1 MNGVCMKRRW
11 LAVAG
16 LVGAWSMVV
25 AGCSSGSQ
33 QTKPT
38 AAAPKQSPSPK
49 PPATSPFTGLR
60 HGVGNPVLAVKIDNT
75 HSAHPQAGLK
85 KADIVYIE
93 QVEGGVTRVM
103 GVFSSQL
110 PSRIGPVRSARISDL
125 HILRQFGH
133 PAFAYSGA
141 QHKLLPDIA
150 KAPLYDV
157 SPDHA
162 GGAYSRDGGRP
173 APYNLFASPK
183 ALLKKAPKASKAKDI
198 GFTFGD
204 APAGGK
210 KISSYS
216 VRYPGAKFGFH
227 WSGAAKKWQISADG
241 GADKAAE
248 GGRLAAPTIVV
259 QWCEVGRSRFHDFL
273 GNYTPLIHSV
283 GKGTATVL
291 RDGHAYSAK
300 WSRPSESQGTT
311 FTTADGKPM
320 NFHTGQV
327 WVLLASKKPRVP

>member
-1 MNGVCMKRRW
+1 MNRRW
-11 LAVAG
+11 LAIAG
-16 LVGAWSMVV
+16 LAGAWSMAI
-25 AGCSSGSQ
+25 AGCSSGGNNA
-33 QTKPT
+33 KPT
-38 AAAPKQSPSPK
+38 AAPPTQSATPTPK

-75 HSAHPQAGLK
+75 HAAHPQAGLK
-85 KADIVYIE
+85 SADLVYVE

-103 GVFSSQL
+103 GVFSSHL

-162 GGAYSRDGGRP
+162 GGAYTRDGGRP
-173 APYNLFASPK
+173 VPYNLFASPK
-183 ALLKKAPKASKAKDI
+183 ALLKKAPKASKAKSI
-198 GFTFGD
+198 GFTFGS
-204 APAGGK
+204 APEGGK

-216 VRYPGAKFGFH
+216 VRYPSAKFGFR
-227 WSGAAKKWQISADG
+227 WSSAAKKWQISADG
-241 GADKAAE
+241 SADKAAE

-259 QWCEVGRSRFHDFL
+259 QWCKVDRSRFHDFL
-273 GNYTPLIHSV
+273 GNYTPFIHST
-283 GKGTATVL
+283 GTGTATVL
-291 RDGHAYSAK
+291 RDGHAYNAK
-300 WSRPSESQGTT
+300 WSRPSESKGTT
-311 FTTADGKPM
+311 FTTTDGKPM

-327 WVLLASKKPRVP
+327 WILLASKKPRVP